1 MQYKL
6 IINLKSDLCAS
17 SGTGLGSLIDNDVC
31 YDEYGLPYI
40 PAKRIKGLLKEA
52 AVEYCDWDEN
62 ATKYL
67 DEIFGIEGNNNPGS
81 IKLSNAY
88 LSSYEEII
96 DSLKY
101 VPTKYKKY
109 VDKQKFINLFTNVR
123 YQTAIDDETGT
134 SKDNSLRST
143 RVVNKDNQFIS
154 RIELDNQEEK
164 EFISKVSKLVTHMGM
179 NRTRGFG
186 EVVLEIQDLNNASD
200 KKHLSITLDDEDD
213 IEIKLLFKAESDL
226 MIAGQESEISKKYI
240 PGSNI
245 LGNIARRYI
254 EDKKIDVFKEM
265 PKEYIDLFLNGKV
278 KYQNCYI
285 SNKNALEFLPV
296 PFSYTKVKNTT
307 DQFYNKIK
315 EISELDDKNVQ
326 LSSLGDKFVTIDE
339 NNYLIDVKMAFDYHH
354 QRAKNKRLGK
364 ALSRE
369 DGGTLYQYLNIENGQ
384 YFLGKITGKAKYLK
398 LLEKYIKVDDIY
410 RVGKSKTAE
419 YGNLKLIDVSVSLS
433 SKQEKI
439 YHDFAVLLTSDTII
453 LDDNGNVTINKN
465 AFVDKMKKLLGSDIV
480 LDRSFINY
488 EKVAGYNIIWNL
500 PKEQVEAFK
509 AGSIFSFKSERG
521 VSLKDQYIIGQR
533 TSEGY
538 GNIRII
544 DISKYEN
551 NRKLNL
557 NKYEEVHSSKDISEL
572 NKNFKDILV
581 NAIKYSISDDIL
593 YDVVKNNSKT
603 KLNNST
609 IGRLLLMVK
618 ESNDLNDFINN
629 ISEIKDIKKNRVV
642 KNLFTN
648 VTSKVDDLPTIKD
661 LKNLTSIDEETMNKY
676 YLEYIKQIL
685 IQKKIEGAK

>member
-67 DEIFGIEGNNNPGS
+67 DKIFGIEGNNNPGS

-109 VDKQKFINLFTNVR
+109 VDKQKLINLFTNVR
-123 YQTAIDDETGT
+123 YQTAVDFETGT
-134 SKDNSLRST
+134 SKDNSLRSI
-143 RVVNKDNQFIS
+143 RVVNKGNQFIS
-154 RIELDNQEEK
+154 TIELDNQEEK

-186 EVVLEIQDLNNASD
+186 EVVLEIQDLNNVSD

-213 IEIKLLFKAESDL
+213 IEIKLLFKTESDL

-285 SNKNALEFLPV
+285 SNKNALEFFPI

-315 EISELDDKNVQ
+315 EVRELDDKNVQ
-326 LSSLGDKFVTIDE
+326 LSSLGDKFVTLDE
-339 NNYLIDVKMAFDYHH
+339 NNYLTDVKMSFNYHH

-364 ALSRE
+364 ASSGE
-369 DGGTLYQYLNIENGQ
+369 DGGTLYQYLSIENGQ
-384 YFLGKITGKAKYLK
+384 YFLGRIIGKAKYLK

-419 YGNLKLIDVSVSLS
+419 YGNLKLMDVSVSLS
-433 SKQEKI
+433 SKQEKT

-465 AFVDKMKKLLGSDIV
+465 TFVDKIKQLLGTDIV

-509 AGSIFSFKSERG
+509 AGSIFSFKSESG

-533 TSEGY
+533 TNEGY

-557 NKYEEVHSSKDISEL
+557 NKYEEVHSSKNISDL
-572 NKNFKDILV
+572 NKDFKNILV
-581 NAIKYSISDDIL
+581 NAIKNSISDDIL
-593 YDVVKNNSKT
+593 YDVVKNNSRT

-618 ESNDLNDFINN
+618 ESNTLNDFINN
-629 ISEIKDIKKNRVV
+629 ISEIKDIKKNRAV

-648 VTSKVDDLPTIKD
+648 VTSKVNDLSTVKD
-661 LKNLTSIDEETMNKY
+661 LKNLITIDEQTMNKY